1 MFRLFDFSLESI
13 LQFLLILPIILISLP
28 VHESAH
34 AYVSYKLGDPTA
46 RNLGRITL
54 NPVKHFDLLGFI
66 CMLIFRFGWAKPV
79 PINSRNFKKPRRDMA
94 LSALAGPASNLL
106 LAFLGVILYNVAIL
120 IFSGVEFGSER
131 ALSVAWVTVEFFFLF
146 AYLNINLAV
155 FNFIPVPPLDGSRI
169 LYVFLPP
176 KWYFGVMKYERYISL
191 AIMLLVFLGLLSGPL
206 QTISSAIFN
215 GMNFLVNLIP
225 DLLKG

>member
-191 AIMLLVFLGLLSGPL
+191 AIMLLVFFGLLSGPL

>member
-1 MFRLFDFSLESI
+1 MSGLFDFSLERI

-79 PINSRNFKKPRRDMA
+79 PINARNFKKPRRDMA

-106 LAFLGVILYNVAIL
+106 LAFLGVILYNVVIL

-131 ALSVAWVTVEFFFLF
+131 AFSVAWVTVEFFFLF

-169 LYVFLPP
+169 LYVFLPQ

-191 AIMLLVFLGLLSGPL
+191 AIMLLVFFGLLSGPL
-206 QTISSAIFN
+206 QAISSAIFN

-225 DLLKG
+225 IF